1 LAEDQVERLRRIR
14 DAERKRGGESGS
26 RRVGSARRL
35 SVTSG
40 KGGVG
45 KSSFAL
51 NTAIILSSMNKKV
64 LLIDADTN
72 LANIDIML
80 GVAPRYNLSDVITG
94 GKFMQE
100 IITSGPGGIDILPG
114 ASGDV
119 EMVELEAEVQRR
131 LVDSFS
137 SLEQEYDFVIIDTGA
152 GLTTSVVNYV
162 TSSDEVVIVT
172 NPEPTA
178 ISDAYTMIKVIS
190 TYNPV
195 LRVRLLVNGVKSRD
209 QAISVYDRLNLVAQ
223 NFINRSIE
231 YLGHLPMDVSVAA
244 AVSRRSPFVLEFPKC
259 NASRALRLT
268 TRKLLTGRTT
278 KTSENGS
285 LFSKF
290 FRMKSD
296 RI

>member
-1 LAEDQVERLRRIR
+1 MAEDQVERLRRIR

-231 YLGHLPMDVSVAA
+231 YLGHLPMDDSVAA
-244 AVSRRSPFVLEFPKC
+244 AVSRRSPFVLEVPKC

-278 KTSENGS
+278 KISENRS

-296 RI
+296 RV